1 MDFLILALEAL
12 KERRIR
18 SALTI
23 LMVIIG
29 ASLLVSINGLSNG
42 TKDFVN
48 KEAEKFGTNL
58 IVVTQRGSDFEIK
71 DWLVDKIKRIR
82 GVVDVIPFIQTYA
95 VVNFQGESRT
105 VFVTGIE
112 QDKLHYIYKGLEV
125 EEGDLVAETDI
136 SGVLLGNQIAN
147 SFKTPIHVGQ
157 SIQIIYKYTDENG
170 ETKYKKKSFSVRG
183 VLAYFGSF
191 VSPVD
196 QVVFMSLRAANNFF
210 NRNGRY
216 DGLYVITADADLND
230 EIADYIK
237 SNWDVD
243 TLTPQSMKETV
254 DRIINTFSF
263 FISSVSFVS
272 LLVAA
277 IGIITTLYTSML
289 ERIKEIGV
297 LKAIGYKNYH
307 ILKMFLYE
315 AAIIGL
321 VGGTVGI
328 LGGFALA
335 HLLRELF
342 FKSLPFVYPIFSFDV
357 VFQVWLMSVILSIIA
372 GLYPSWRASK
382 LDPIVALKYE

>member
-71 DWLVDKIKRIR
+71 DWLVDKIKRIH

>member
-321 VGGTVGI
+321 VGGTVGV

-335 HLLRELF
+335 HLLREFF